1 VTIQEQGI
9 EKWRKVLC
17 SRLFSNIAV
26 IFLTCSFVVSLFSIA
41 SGRSDMKLTITSG
54 KTAYHSGE
62 PVDIEIKLEN
72 TGDLPQRINKNFVI
86 HVDLIPH
93 FTDIGTGEN
102 LLWLPPPFPL
112 PLTSD
117 SFTLLEP
124 GKNLAISA
132 KALNR
137 LLTVTQES
145 GYPAPG
151 RYAIRFDYYC
161 NTKDFRTGKTFE
173 GWSGSVTSNTLEI
186 TIEK

>member
-1 VTIQEQGI
+1 VVISRQGL
-9 EKWRKVLC
+9 KRKSMLPD
-17 SRLFSNIAV
+17 SRLSLHTAAA
-26 IFLTCSFVVSLFSIA
+26 IFACLFIVSLNAHA
-41 SGRSDMKLTITSG
+41 SGRSDMKLMITSD
-54 KTAYHSGE
+54 KTVYRSGE

-72 TGDLPQRINKNFVI
+72 TGNMPQRINKNFIV

-93 FTDIGTGEN
+93 FTDMGTGEN

-112 PLTSD
+112 PLTPD

-124 GKNLAISA
+124 GKSLTINA

-145 GYPAPG
+145 GYPPPG
-151 RYAIRFDYYC
+151 RYAIRFDYHC

-186 TIEK
+186 TVEK

>member
-1 VTIQEQGI
+1 MD
-9 EKWRKVLC
+9 LS
-17 SRLFSNIAV
+17 SRLFSNAAAIL
-26 IFLTCSFVVSLFSIA
+26 FTCLFVVSLFNNA

-54 KTAYHSGE
+54 KTVYHRGE

-72 TGDLPQRINKNFVI
+72 TGDLPQRINKNFIV

-93 FTDIGTGEN
+93 FTDIATGEN

-112 PLTSD
+112 PLTPD

-124 GKNLAISA
+124 GKSLAISA

-137 LLTVTQES
+137 LLTVTQEK

-151 RYAIRFDYYC
+151 RYVIRFDYCC

-173 GWSGSVTSNTLEI
+173 GWNGSVTSNTLEI